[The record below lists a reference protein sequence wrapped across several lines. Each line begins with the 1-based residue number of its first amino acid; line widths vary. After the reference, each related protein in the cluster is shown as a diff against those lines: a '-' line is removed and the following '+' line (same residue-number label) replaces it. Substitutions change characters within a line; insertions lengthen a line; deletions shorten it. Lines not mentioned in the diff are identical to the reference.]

1 MKNLSYSIYIFI
13 NKWYN
18 IDIRSETMLKSM
30 TSYGSSEYVCEKYKI
45 KFELKSVNN
54 RYFDLNLRSPRSLI
68 EYEDKIRLAIKKRIS
83 RAKIDCFLTVVFLE
97 DDPNDVEVDLVF
109 LRKYMKALSLIKE
122 ELGFDDEIKLE
133 DIISQQEVLSV
144 VKNNYENDEFLD
156 IMLETLEKALDN
168 FDDMRIREGENL
180 KRDILNNLTA
190 IEENVDRIKEIYINY
205 TDEYKEDFMKKYNEL
220 IEDKSIID
228 EKRLEFEL
236 ALLIDKYAI
245 DEEIVRMYSHISQFK
260 SMLNSDEAIGKKM
273 DFLIQEMN
281 RESNTILSKT
291 KNIDI
296 SKIGVEQKNLIEKIR
311 EQIQNIE

>member
-1 MKNLSYSIYIFI
+1 
-13 NKWYN
+13 
-18 IDIRSETMLKSM
+18 MLKSM

-45 KFELKSVNN
+45 KFEIKSVNN

-83 RAKIDCFLTVVFLE
+83 RAKIDCFLNVTFLQ

-109 LRKYMKALSLIKE
+109 LRKYMKALAMIKE
-122 ELGFDDEIKLE
+122 ELALDDEIRLE
-133 DIISQQEVLSV
+133 NIINQPEVLSV
-144 VKNNYENDEFLD
+144 VRNNYENDEFLD
-156 IMLETLEKALDN
+156 VMLETLEKALDN
-168 FDDMRIREGENL
+168 FDDMRIKEGENL
-180 KRDILNNLTA
+180 KRDILDNLRTIENN
-190 IEENVDRIKEIYINY
+190 VGMINDLYLSY
-205 TDEYKEDFMKKYNEL
+205 TEEYKEAFMKKYEAL
-220 IEDKSIID
+220 IEDKKIID
-228 EKRLEFEL
+228 EQRLEFEL

-260 SMLNSDEAIGKKM
+260 AMLNSDEAIGKKM

-291 KNIDI
+291 NNIEI

>member
-1 MKNLSYSIYIFI
+1 
-13 NKWYN
+13 
-18 IDIRSETMLKSM
+18 MLKSM

-45 KFELKSVNN
+45 KFEIKSVNN

-68 EYEDKIRLAIKKRIS
+68 EYEDKIRLAIKKRVT
-83 RAKIDCFLTVVFLE
+83 RAKIDCFLNVTFLE

-109 LRKYMKALSLIKE
+109 LRKYMKALAMIKE
-122 ELGFDDEIKLE
+122 ELAIDDEIKLE
-133 DIISQQEVLSV
+133 DIINQPEVLSV

-156 IMLETLEKALDN
+156 VMLETLEKALDN
-168 FDDMRIREGENL
+168 FDDMRIKEGENL
-180 KRDILNNLTA
+180 KHDILEKLSS
-190 IEENVDRIKEIYINY
+190 IETNVDRINELYIDY
-205 TDEYKEDFMKKYNEL
+205 TEEYKDAFMKKYEAL
-220 IEDKSIID
+220 IEDKKIVD
-228 EKRLEFEL
+228 EQRLEFEL
-236 ALLIDKYAI
+236 ALLIDKYSI

-260 SMLNSDEAIGKKM
+260 AMLNSDEAIGKKM

-291 KNIDI
+291 NNIEI

>member
-1 MKNLSYSIYIFI
+1 
-13 NKWYN
+13 
-18 IDIRSETMLKSM
+18 MLKSM

-45 KFELKSVNN
+45 KFEIKSVNN

-83 RAKIDCFLTVVFLE
+83 RAKIDCFLNVTFLQ

-109 LRKYMKALSLIKE
+109 LRKYMKALAMIKE
-122 ELGFDDEIKLE
+122 ELALDDEIRLE
-133 DIISQQEVLSV
+133 NIINQPEVLNV
-144 VKNNYENDEFLD
+144 VRNNYENDEFLD
-156 IMLETLEKALDN
+156 VMLETLEKALDN
-168 FDDMRIREGENL
+168 FDDMRIKEGENL
-180 KRDILNNLTA
+180 KRDILDNLRTIENN
-190 IEENVDRIKEIYINY
+190 VGMINDLYLSY
-205 TDEYKEDFMKKYNEL
+205 TEEYKEAFMKKYEAL
-220 IEDKSIID
+220 IEDKKIID
-228 EKRLEFEL
+228 EQRLEFEL

-260 SMLNSDEAIGKKM
+260 AMLNADEAIGKKM

-291 KNIDI
+291 NNIEI

>member
-1 MKNLSYSIYIFI
+1 
-13 NKWYN
+13 
-18 IDIRSETMLKSM
+18 MLKSM

-45 KFELKSVNN
+45 KFEIKSVNN

-68 EYEDKIRLAIKKRIS
+68 EYEDKIRFAIKKRVS
-83 RAKIDCFLTVVFLE
+83 RAKIDCFLNVKFLQ

-109 LRKYMKALSLIKE
+109 LRKYIKALDMIKE
-122 ELGFDDEIKLE
+122 ELAIDDEIKLE
-133 DIISQQEVLSV
+133 NIINQAEVLSV

-168 FDDMRIREGENL
+168 FDDMRIKEGENL
-180 KRDILNNLTA
+180 KSDILDKLCT
-190 IEENVDRIKEIYINY
+190 IENNVDLINDLYLDY
-205 TDEYKEDFMKKYNEL
+205 TQEYKEAFMKKYEAL
-220 IEDKSIID
+220 VEDKKIID
-228 EKRLEFEL
+228 EQRLEFEL
-236 ALLIDKYAI
+236 ALLIDKYSI
-245 DEEIVRMYSHISQFK
+245 DEEIVRLYSHISQFK
-260 SMLNSDEAIGKKM
+260 AMLNSDEAIGKKM

-291 KNIDI
+291 NNIEI